1 MERFDH
7 NPGSSRRCQTGRA
20 DGSNGV
26 AYFQQEIATVGST
39 TTTLLLIP
47 QTLSKPRP
55 SPFRSLPTA
64 IVWCLAFDPSS
75 RASLLPA
82 DGRLG
87 CWDHHTATWVRP
99 WTCLLRCRTC
109 LNLTTINYAPACIS
123 ECCLLVGCDNRSKQA
138 LPARSP
144 FVAID

>member
-1 MERFDH
+1 MERFDD

-47 QTLSKPRP
+47 QTLSTPRP
-55 SPFRSLPTA
+55 SPFRSLPIA
-64 IVWCLAFDPSS
+64 IVWCLAFHPSS

-109 LNLTTINYAPACIS
+109 LNLTAINDAPA
-123 ECCLLVGCDNRSKQA
+123 LLAYLNAASS
-138 LPARSP
+138 L
-144 FVAID
+144 VAITGQNKRCRPAPRSLR